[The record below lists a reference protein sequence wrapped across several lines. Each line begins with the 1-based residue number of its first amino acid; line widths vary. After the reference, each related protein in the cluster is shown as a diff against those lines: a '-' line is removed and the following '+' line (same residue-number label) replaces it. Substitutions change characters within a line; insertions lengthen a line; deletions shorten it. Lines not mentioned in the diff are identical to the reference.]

1 MKKLVSMLL
10 IVGIIAS
17 LFTCMTVSAATGVPS
32 YLFKAGMDIDYN
44 SVGGSTLTQDTFDGK
59 NVLVMECTGNQYTQV
74 NLKFS
79 EKFDTKNKY
88 YVKFKYRIDENATFH
103 SDASKNYIQVAF
115 DAMNWVRVA
124 SSYPENSQSEW
135 TTSNVITLSASKISN
150 DVFDLDFNG
159 VKGKVYV
166 EYIAFFESLDAA
178 ENYTE
183 STESY
188 LFKAGLNDT
197 GHEMAGSTNLSN
209 VEFDGK
215 QVLCMD
221 STSGTA
227 QYTHVHYKFGSKF
240 DTSKQWYVK
249 FKYRID
255 ENAVIRSGT
264 FLQVAFGSGDWTNIS
279 DPGNAK
285 TEWVTSDVIAIKKVS
300 KANDSLWINFD
311 AVKGKVY
318 VEYIA
323 LFDTADA
330 AERYDVAT
338 MPDVTVNGNAA
349 TMDKDNKKIGYE
361 FDKLTS
367 ADAMTNATYTL
378 GEFEFS
384 GDWQE
389 IADSNYTVLTRK
401 IVAKSDSTNEWTLK
415 VKSLKVENVLD
426 LVDFTDTDNAGKL
439 VKPGNDRETGVV
451 TTGNISTVYLKRV
464 GDSATLDNWCNVDY
478 DQTKVAADKEVYV
491 KIAYRFGDDVSAITT
506 SQQKELH
513 IEFGPGNWQ
522 RIAVYGVDNIPT
534 WKWNTA
540 VVKCSPRGNDKKFY
554 IGTFGI
560 YGKVLIKYV
569 AFFETEEAA
578 NNYSFGEIGA
588 TVTADGKTVTAA
600 YDNLEGTNG
609 ARILA
614 IYQGDELKG
623 VAYSTSDD
631 EVSIT
636 GLDAGTYTA
645 KAFYWNNFNEGYP
658 KFDGTEAAV
667 TVN

>member
-17 LFTCMTVSAATGVPS
+17 LFTCMTVSAATGEPA
-32 YLFKAGMDIDYN
+32 YLFKAG
-44 SVGGSTLTQDTFDGK
+44 T
-59 NVLVMECTGNQYTQV
+59 
-74 NLKFS
+74 
-79 EKFDTKNKY
+79 
-88 YVKFKYRIDENATFH
+88 
-103 SDASKNYIQVAF
+103 
-115 DAMNWVRVA
+115 
-124 SSYPENSQSEW
+124 
-135 TTSNVITLSASKISN
+135 
-150 DVFDLDFNG
+150 
-159 VKGKVYV
+159 
-166 EYIAFFESLDAA
+166 
-178 ENYTE
+178 
-183 STESY
+183 
-188 LFKAGLNDT
+188 NDT
-197 GHEMAGSTNLSN
+197 GHTMAGSTTLSN

-221 STSGTA
+221 GTKGSG
-227 QYTHVHYKFGSKF
+227 YTQVNYKFDSSF
-240 DTSKQWYVK
+240 DTSNQWYMK
-249 FKYRID
+249 FKYRLAND
-255 ENAVIRSGT
+255 VTFRSAV
-264 FLQVAFGSGDWTNIS
+264 FCQVAFGSGDWYSIS
-279 DPGNAK
+279 NPGNSQ
-285 TEWVTSDVIAIKKVS
+285 TEWITSDVIKLPKISKK
-300 KANDSLWINFD
+300 DDLLWVDFD

-318 VEYIA
+318 IEYIA
-323 LFDTADA
+323 LFDNADD
-330 AERYDVAT
+330 AERYGSAESI
-338 MPDVTVNGNAA
+338 PDVTVNGTKA
-349 TMDKDNKKIGYE
+349 TRNNDNKTVAFE
-361 FDKLTS
+361 FDRNTS
-367 ADAMTNATYTL
+367 ADTMKAATYVL
-378 GEFEFS
+378 GDFTFS

-389 IADSNYTVLTRK
+389 VADSNYTFLTRK
-401 IVAKSDSTNEWTLK
+401 MVADNDSANVWTLK

-426 LVDFTDTDNAGKL
+426 LVDFTDADNAGKL

-451 TTGNISTVYLKRV
+451 TTGNISTVYFKRV
-464 GDSATLDNWCNVDY
+464 GESATLDNWCTVTY
-478 DQTKVAADKEVYV
+478 DQTKVTADKEVYA

-513 IEFGPGNWQ
+513 FEFGPGGWQ
-522 RIAVYGVDNIPT
+522 RLAVYGVDNIPT

-540 VVKCSPRGNDKKFY
+540 VVKCSARGSDKKFY

-600 YDNLEGTNG
+600 YDNLEDTNG